1 MIYTHG
7 DPKMSPQWHDFW
19 LLTSLV
25 MAHPLLHNTHTQ
37 ETGHIN
43 HFSTRRIHIL
53 SFLIEMFVFCISTL

>member
-25 MAHPLLHNTHTQ
+25 MAHPLLHNTHTRNWTYQ
-37 ETGHIN
+37 SLFHPKDSYSLI
-43 HFSTRRIHIL
+43 
-53 SFLIEMFVFCISTL
+53 LIEMFVFCISTL